1 MSCCKCLNKKN
12 EKYERCLGQ
21 NRRCHPKASW
31 ARILP
36 ANHFFWWSQHHNKF
50 SWELITTF
58 FLAAILRHEF
68 LMFEHN
74 QEKNKDALG
83 CSGCAPGGWPSSCKK
98 ITYIRLQNAECLR
111 AVPTFQSYWCSLDMY
126 WQAEL
131 KECEDASVTLLEGFF
146 LTTASIGKNIKID
159 SWRLKKAWWCQDRN
173 DFHNWNMGLSKV
185 GNSIYHHD
193 EIQVKHRSVWKI
205 SWFSKSSKKMK
216 LKVAYQENNNN
227 NQAVQTLSC
236 WHERFQLGVFSSCK
250 FA

>member
-1 MSCCKCLNKKN
+1 MLQMFEQKN

-98 ITYIRLQNAECLR
+98 ITYIRLQNAECQFSNLIDVHLTCTDRLNWRNAKMPLSLCWR
-111 AVPTFQSYWCSLDMY
+111 AS
-126 WQAEL
+126 
-131 KECEDASVTLLEGFF
+131 
-146 LTTASIGKNIKID
+146 
-159 SWRLKKAWWCQDRN
+159 
-173 DFHNWNMGLSKV
+173 
-185 GNSIYHHD
+185 
-193 EIQVKHRSVWKI
+193 
-205 SWFSKSSKKMK
+205 FSP
-216 LKVAYQENNNN
+216 QP
-227 NQAVQTLSC
+227 Q
-236 WHERFQLGVFSSCK
+236 
-250 FA
+250 